1 MQSEVKRHVRSFN
14 WRVRLSISIGQVS
27 GFLVICYAYFE
38 EKNQEK
44 SLDDEVDPKSSF
56 KVLAPI
62 GLYQTKWK
70 KTPFPSLSALNSC
83 LTIRVWKKFT

>member
-14 WRVRLSISIGQVS
+14 WRVWLSISIGQVS
-27 GFLVICYAYFE
+27 GFLVMRYAYFE

-70 KTPFPSLSALNSC
+70 KNHPFRL
-83 LTIRVWKKFT
+83 F

>member
-1 MQSEVKRHVRSFN
+1 MLILKK
-14 WRVRLSISIGQVS
+14 
-27 GFLVICYAYFE
+27 
-38 EKNQEK
+38 KNQEK

-62 GLYQTKWK
+62 GLYQTKWRK